1 MNYLKDLTNEEL
13 KACLLVDMESLRDG
27 GWVQHV
33 EGHCPD
39 DDSIDAT
46 VSVIEEVFRRIDVY
60 SNKRKPHDR
69 HALSN
74 KLITNAL
81 KRGDIPRPQID
92 WQCDR
97 GICEYSDRINGQCQ
111 CYNEDLKRGD
121 V

>member
-13 KACLLVDMESLRDG
+13 KYCLLNDMESLRDECR
-27 GWVQHV
+27 VAA
-33 EGHCPD
+33 P

-81 KRGDIPRPQID
+81 KRGD
-92 WQCDR
+92 
-97 GICEYSDRINGQCQ
+97 
-111 CYNEDLKRGD
+111 

>member
-13 KACLLVDMESLRDG
+13 KYCLLNDMESLRDECR
-27 GWVQHV
+27 VV
-33 EGHCPD
+33 EP

-74 KLITNAL
+74 KLITDAL
-81 KRGDIPRPQID
+81 KRGDIQ
-92 WQCDR
+92 
-97 GICEYSDRINGQCQ
+97 
-111 CYNEDLKRGD
+111 
-121 V
+121 

>member
-1 MNYLKDLTNEEL
+1 MNYLKDLTNEQL
-13 KACLLVDMESLRDG
+13 KACLLNDMESLRDG
-27 GWVQHV
+27 SWVV
-33 EGHCPD
+33 TPYDG

-81 KRGDIPRPQID
+81 KRGDI
-92 WQCDR
+92 
-97 GICEYSDRINGQCQ
+97 
-111 CYNEDLKRGD
+111 
-121 V
+121 

>member
-1 MNYLKDLTNEEL
+1 MNYLKDLTNEQL
-13 KACLLVDMESLRDG
+13 KACLLNDMESLRDG

-39 DDSIDAT
+39 DDTIDAT

-81 KRGDIPRPQID
+81 KRGDI
-92 WQCDR
+92 
-97 GICEYSDRINGQCQ
+97 
-111 CYNEDLKRGD
+111 K
-121 V
+121 

>member
-1 MNYLKDLTNEEL
+1 MNYLKDLTNEQL
-13 KACLLVDMESLRDG
+13 KACLLDDMEGLRDG
-27 GWVQHV
+27 GGV
-33 EGHCPD
+33 PD

-74 KLITNAL
+74 KLITDAL
-81 KRGDIPRPQID
+81 KRGD
-92 WQCDR
+92 
-97 GICEYSDRINGQCQ
+97 
-111 CYNEDLKRGD
+111 

>member
-1 MNYLKDLTNEEL
+1 MSQTFNYLKDLTNEQL
-13 KACLLVDMESLRDG
+13 KACLLNDMESLRDG
-27 GWVQHV
+27 AWV
-33 EGHCPD
+33 PD

-60 SNKRKPHDR
+60 SNKRKPHDP

-81 KRGDIPRPQID
+81 KRGD
-92 WQCDR
+92 
-97 GICEYSDRINGQCQ
+97 
-111 CYNEDLKRGD
+111 

>member
-1 MNYLKDLTNEEL
+1 MNYLKDMTNEQL
-13 KACLLVDMESLRDG
+13 KACLLDDMESLRDG
-27 GWVQHV
+27 SWVV
-33 EGHCPD
+33 TPYDG

-81 KRGDIPRPQID
+81 KRGDI
-92 WQCDR
+92 
-97 GICEYSDRINGQCQ
+97 
-111 CYNEDLKRGD
+111 K
-121 V
+121 